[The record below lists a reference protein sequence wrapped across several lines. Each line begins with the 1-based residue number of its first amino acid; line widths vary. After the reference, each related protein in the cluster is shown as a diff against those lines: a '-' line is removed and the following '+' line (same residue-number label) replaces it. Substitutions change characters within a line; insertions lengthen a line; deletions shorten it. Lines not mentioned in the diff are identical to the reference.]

1 LGTIILSTGAALS
14 AAPKAVAKA
23 PAAKTARI
31 SPVTLAHDGLVIP
44 GAVGQGSRNLPFGT
58 PRARAIELV
67 ASKLG
72 PAIKT
77 GVYPECG
84 DGKPLGYA
92 DFRGGIQLSFSNAKF
107 VGWTLD
113 AKGDVRNRMANGVG
127 IGTTVAT
134 LQKLV
139 PDVFIDPAD
148 ASPAAVEAA
157 LGGPPDIVY
166 ECVGKPGLIQRCIEY
181 CRPRGTIVV
190 LGLCTPPDTFMPFM
204 LVTKEQRIQA
214 SAFYEMQ
221 DFELAASVMEKDAAT
236 PRAMVTD
243 IVGLDAMPAAFDAL
257 RHRSHQCKV
266 LVNPFA

>member
-1 LGTIILSTGAALS
+1 MKTLLGKQALAGLVLGTIILSTGAALS

-44 GAVGQGSRNLPFGT
+44 GAVQGSRNLPFGT

-127 IGTTVAT
+127 IGTNVAT

-139 PDVFIDPAD
+139 PDVFIDPG
-148 ASPAAVEAA
+148 EQENGG
-157 LGGPPDIVY
+157 LGPGFQSDTWPSGWLDGARSNSKIVSLFA
-166 ECVGKPGLIQRCIEY
+166 GKTCI
-181 CRPRGTIVV
+181 V
-190 LGLCTPPDTFMPFM
+190 
-204 LVTKEQRIQA
+204 A
-214 SAFYEMQ
+214 
-221 DFELAASVMEKDAAT
+221 
-236 PRAMVTD
+236 
-243 IVGLDAMPAAFDAL
+243 
-257 RHRSHQCKV
+257 
-266 LVNPFA
+266 

>member
-1 LGTIILSTGAALS
+1 MKTLLGKQALAGLVLGTIILSTGAALS

-92 DFRGGIQLSFSNAKF
+92 DFRGGIQLSFSKAKF

-127 IGTTVAT
+127 IGTNVAT

-139 PDVFIDPAD
+139 PDVFIDPG
-148 ASPAAVEAA
+148 EQENGG
-157 LGGPPDIVY
+157 LGPGFQSDTWPSGWLDGARSNSKIVSLFA
-166 ECVGKPGLIQRCIEY
+166 GKTCI
-181 CRPRGTIVV
+181 V
-190 LGLCTPPDTFMPFM
+190 
-204 LVTKEQRIQA
+204 A
-214 SAFYEMQ
+214 
-221 DFELAASVMEKDAAT
+221 
-236 PRAMVTD
+236 
-243 IVGLDAMPAAFDAL
+243 
-257 RHRSHQCKV
+257 
-266 LVNPFA
+266 